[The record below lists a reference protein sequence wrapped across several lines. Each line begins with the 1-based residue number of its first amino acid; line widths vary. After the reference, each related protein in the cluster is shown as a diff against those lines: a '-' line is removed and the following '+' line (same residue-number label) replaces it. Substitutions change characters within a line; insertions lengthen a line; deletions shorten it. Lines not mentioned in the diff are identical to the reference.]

1 MSEMPNVHRIK
12 RGLNIPLKG
21 KAEKVIRNA
30 DPARYYGVKPE
41 DFNGIRTKLMA
52 WPGDRVKAGTPL
64 FYNKLQPHV
73 KYPSPVSGKVSRVN
87 RGEKRKILEVVVEAD
102 SIMEYEDF
110 GKGEPQDMSR
120 EDIVDKLTQSG
131 LWAFIRQ
138 RPYSIAANP
147 EDDPKAIFISGFN
160 TAPLAPDNDFLIKGE
175 GEDFQRGVD
184 ALTKLTSGKVH
195 LNLNSDYPPSEVFT
209 KTKGVQINWF
219 TGPHP
224 AGNVGVQINRID
236 PINQG
241 EVVWYVYPQD
251 IITIGRLFGKGI
263 YDASKVLA
271 LTGSEVKKPIYY
283 RLLRGASIENL
294 VRDNVETGNL
304 RYISGNVL
312 TGKKISS
319 EGYLGFYDDQV
330 TVIPEG
336 DYHEFLGWAKPGFNK
351 FSMSRTFFSW
361 LQPNRRYRLDTNLH
375 GGERAYVVS
384 GEYEKVFPMDIY
396 PVQLI
401 KAIMIEDI
409 ELMEKLGIYEV
420 DEEDFALCEF
430 VCTSK
435 TPVQSIVR
443 QGLDM
448 MREEMT

>member
-1 MSEMPNVHRIK
+1 MSKVHKIK
-12 RGLNIPLKG
+12 RGLNIPLIG

-30 DPARYYGVKPE
+30 EPARYYGVKPI
-41 DFNGIRTKLMA
+41 DFQGMRTKLLA
-52 WPGDRVKAGTPL
+52 WPGDRVKAGTSL

-73 KYPSPVSGKVSRVN
+73 KMPSPVSGKVAEVN
-87 RGEKRKILEVVVEAD
+87 RGERRKILEVVIEPD
-102 SIMEYEDF
+102 SQMEYEDF
-110 GKGEPQDMSR
+110 GKGEPRDMSR
-120 EDIVDKLTQSG
+120 DGVVDKLTKSG
-131 LWAFIRQ
+131 LWTFIRQ
-138 RPYSIAANP
+138 RPYSISANP
-147 EDDPKAIFISGFN
+147 EDDPKAIFVSGFD
-160 TAPLAPDNDFLIKGE
+160 TAPLAPDNDFILKGE
-175 GEDFQRGVD
+175 NEDFQRGID
-184 ALTKLTSGKVH
+184 ALSKLTSGKIH
-195 LNLNSDYPPSEVFT
+195 LNLNSDYPPSDVFT
-209 KTKGVQINWF
+209 KAKGLQINWF

-241 EVVWYVYPQD
+241 DLVWYVYPQD

-263 YDASKVLA
+263 YDASKVIG

-294 VRDNVETGNL
+294 VKDHVEPGNL
-304 RYISGNVL
+304 RCISGNVL
-312 TGKKISS
+312 TGKKINS
-319 EGYLGFYDDQV
+319 EGYLGFFDNQV

-336 DYHEFLGWAKPGFNK
+336 NYHEFLGWAKPGFNK
-351 FSMSRTFFSW
+351 YSTSRTFFSW
-361 LQPNRRYRLDTNLH
+361 LQPKRRYRLDTNIH
-375 GGERAYVVS
+375 GGERAYVIS

-435 TPVQSIVR
+435 TPVQPIIR
-443 QGLDM
+443 KGLDM